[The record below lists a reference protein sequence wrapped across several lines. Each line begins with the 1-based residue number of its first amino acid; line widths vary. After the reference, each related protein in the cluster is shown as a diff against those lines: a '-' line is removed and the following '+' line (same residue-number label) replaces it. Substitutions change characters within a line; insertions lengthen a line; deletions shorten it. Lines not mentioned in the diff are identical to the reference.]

1 LSQRQARRGIYV
13 NPYESIT
20 RRQLLRRA
28 AAGGAVLSL
37 PSLLAA
43 CGGGGIEGDAGQG
56 TTEETTTQVKRELAD
71 ELVFANWPFYIDL
84 SDDEKRRPSLEQF
97 TKDTGVKVRYIEEV
111 NSNEEWFGKY
121 QAQLK
126 AGDDINRDIV
136 VLTDWMAAR
145 MVTLGYVEKKDKSAI
160 PNEKNLQDTLTS
172 PGFDPNRDYSLPWQ
186 SGLTGI
192 AFNRKLTGGPVTS
205 IEQLLTDP
213 KLKGRVL
220 LLDDIASC
228 MTCILLSNGDDPEN
242 VTAEAFERGIQTI
255 QDSVDSGHLRGIV
268 GNQYVEDLVA
278 ENVWAAMAWS
288 GDVVGSIQPD
298 NPDVEFVIPDTG
310 GEIFT
315 DNMLIPLHGDVFT
328 ASTFMNYV
336 YDPKVAAQIETG
348 VQYICPVKGAQEAIK
363 AIDPKLAENEL
374 IFPTEETLAQVKI
387 FDSEAAANPD
397 FREQFQTVVGA

>member
-1 LSQRQARRGIYV
+1 MID
-13 NPYESIT
+13 PIT

-28 AAGGAVLSL
+28 AAGGAALSL

-43 CGGGGIEGDAGQG
+43 CGGGGIEGDAGQ
-56 TTEETTTQVKRELAD
+56 TAEETTTQVKQELAD
-71 ELVFANWPFYIDL
+71 QIVVANWPFYIDL
-84 SDDEKRRPSLEQF
+84 SEDEKRRPSLEQF
-97 TKDTGVKVRYIEEV
+97 TRETGVKVRYLEEV

-126 AGDDINRDIV
+126 AGDDIGRDIV
-136 VLTDWMAAR
+136 VLTDFMAAR
-145 MVTLGYVEKKDKSAI
+145 MIQLGYVQKKDLSAI
-160 PNEKNLQDTLTS
+160 PNEKNLSETLKG
-172 PGFDPNRDYSLPWQ
+172 PGFDPEREYSLPWQ

-192 AFNRKLTGGPVTS
+192 AYNKKLTGGPVTS

-213 KLKGRVL
+213 KLKGKAY

-242 VTAEAFERGIQTI
+242 VTADSFARGIETI
-255 QDSVDSGHLRGIV
+255 QESVDSGQIRGIV
-268 GNQYVEDLVA
+268 GNQYVDDLLA
-278 ENVWAAMAWS
+278 ENVWASMAWS
-288 GDVVGSIQPD
+288 GDVTGTIQLETKD
-298 NPDVEFVIPDTG
+298 IEFVIPDAG

-315 DNMLIPLHGDVFT
+315 DNMLIPLEGEVFT

-336 YDPKVAAQIETG
+336 YDPEVAAQIAAY
-348 VQYICPVKGAQEAIK
+348 VQYICPVQGTQEAIK
-363 AIDPKLAENEL
+363 EIDPALAENEL

-387 FDSEAAANPD
+387 FDAEAAQNAD